1 MKIALEWLKALVG
14 AVIILLV
21 LNFFIGTTNIFNV
34 SMEPTLYEK
43 DMLLLFR
50 PGGIARGDIVTFK
63 SHLKIEARDLEHL
76 DFFKKLFIKE
86 GDPKILVKRVI
97 ALPGDKLDI
106 QDGKVY
112 INNQVL
118 DESAYLDVSTLGE
131 VHLEAIP
138 EGHYFLMGD
147 NRPNSGDSRSDEIGL
162 VKREDITGK
171 AILRYYP
178 FDRFTIFK
186 EVYK

>member
-1 MKIALEWLKALVG
+1 MKTLLEWLKALMG

-21 LNFFIGTTNIFNV
+21 LNFFIGTTNVVNV

-50 PGGIARGDIVTFK
+50 PGAIERGDIVTFK
-63 SHLKIEARDLEHL
+63 SHLTIEERDLQHL
-76 DFFKKLFIKE
+76 DFFKKLFIKV

-97 ALPGDKLDI
+97 AVPGDKLDI

-118 DESAYLDVSTLGE
+118 DESAYLDVSTSGD
-131 VHLEAIP
+131 VHLESIP
-138 EGHYFLMGD
+138 EGEYFLMGD
-147 NRPNSGDSRSDEIGL
+147 NRPNSGDSRSGDIGL
-162 VKREDITGK
+162 VKRDDITGK

-178 FDRFTIFK
+178 FDRFTIFR
-186 EVYK
+186 EVYQ